1 MDPINIIIGLNII
14 ATLGANVSGAKKGLK
29 SKISV
34 AREKP
39 QSYLQQLP
47 LSLSTLTL
55 IVLIIGIFQ
64 VGTLSY
70 NSEYNV
76 LRIVALLTYLLFS
89 WIQIWSYKTLGEQYS
104 QEVLIFRTHKIVNQ
118 GLYRVIRHPQYL
130 SQIVID
136 LGAAFATISY
146 VLLPLAIIQIP
157 LLVLRAKLEENLM
170 EKHFKQDFID
180 YKNKTRFILPFPK
193 F

>member
-55 IVLIIGIFQ
+55 IVLIFGIFQ

-76 LRIVALLTYLLFS
+76 LRIVALLAYLLFS

>member
-14 ATLGANVSGAKKGLK
+14 ATLGANVSGAKKGLR

-34 AREKP
+34 AKEKP

-55 IVLIIGIFQ
+55 IILIFGIFQ

-76 LRIVALLTYLLFS
+76 LRIVALLAYLLFS

-104 QEVLIFRTHKIVNQ
+104 QEVLIFRTHKIVNL

-130 SQIVID
+130 SHIIID
-136 LGAAFATISY
+136 LTGAFAVLSY
-146 VLLPLAIIQIP
+146 ILLPLALVQIP
-157 LLVLRAKLEENLM
+157 LLILRAKLEENLM
-170 EKHFKQDFID
+170 EKHFNQDFKD

>member
-76 LRIVALLTYLLFS
+76 LRIVALLAYLLFS

-104 QEVLIFRTHKIVNQ
+104 QEVLIFRTHKIVNH

-130 SQIVID
+130 SQIIID
-136 LGAAFATISY
+136 LTGAFAVLSY
-146 VLLPLAIIQIP
+146 ILLPLALVQIP
-157 LLVLRAKLEENLM
+157 LLILRAKLEENLM
-170 EKHFKQDFID
+170 EKHFKQDFKE

>member
-14 ATLGANVSGAKKGLK
+14 ATLGANVSGAKKGLR

-34 AREKP
+34 AKEKP

-55 IVLIIGIFQ
+55 IVLIFGIFQ

-76 LRIVALLTYLLFS
+76 LRIVALLAYLLFS

-104 QEVLIFRTHKIVNQ
+104 QEVLIFRTHKIVNL

-130 SQIVID
+130 SQIIID
-136 LGAAFATISY
+136 LTGAFAVLSY
-146 VLLPLAIIQIP
+146 ILLPLALVQIP
-157 LLVLRAKLEENLM
+157 LLILRAKLEENLM
-170 EKHFKQDFID
+170 EKHFNQDFKD

>member
-39 QSYLQQLP
+39 KSYLQQLP
-47 LSLSTLTL
+47 LSLYTLTL
-55 IVLIIGIFQ
+55 IVVIIGIFQ

-76 LRIVALLTYLLFS
+76 LRIVALLAYLLFS

>member
-76 LRIVALLTYLLFS
+76 LRIVALLAYLLFS